1 MSLLARK
8 PVRIGR
14 AQREARDDRV
24 FLVAT
29 EDTHAPAQYF
39 AELAFPRVKVFMLP
53 TEDGRSAPG
62 HVFDRLR
69 AAFESA
75 KARKEVQINDEFWL
89 LLDTDHWIKGTNI
102 PGLLD
107 ALQQAQ
113 KSGFRFAMSNPCF
126 ELWLLLHHEEIPPG
140 TTFGKCAEVGAR
152 LKAALN
158 GYNKTNVRPA
168 QFPRESIAVAIQ
180 RARSLEANPD
190 APGGYWPEKAGTRV
204 YLLLESITGKNLP
217 A

>member
-29 EDTHAPAQYF
+29 EDTHAPEQYF
-39 AELAFPRVKVFMLP
+39 RALAFRRVKVFILP

-75 KARKEVQINDEFWL
+75 KERKEVQPNDEFWL
-89 LLDTDHWIKGTNI
+89 LLDTDHWIKGTNL

-113 KSGFRFAMSNPCF
+113 KAGFRFAMSNPCF
-126 ELWLLLHHEEIPPG
+126 ELWLLLHHEEIVPG
-140 TTFGKCAEVGAR
+140 TTFGKCAEVEAR
-152 LKAALN
+152 LRAALK
-158 GYNKTNVRPA
+158 GYNKGNVKA
-168 QFPRESIAVAIQ
+168 EHFPRESITTAIQ
-180 RARSLEANPD
+180 RARSLEAHPD
-190 APGGYWPEKAGTRV
+190 SPGGYWSEKAGTRV
-204 YLLLESITGKNLP
+204 YLLLESVMSQTLP

>member
-39 AELAFPRVKVFMLP
+39 EALAFRRVKVFILP

-69 AAFESA
+69 NAFESA
-75 KARKEVQINDEFWL
+75 KERKEVQPNDEFWL
-89 LLDTDHWIKGTNI
+89 LLDTDHWSRGKHI

-113 KSGFRFAMSNPCF
+113 KAGFRFAMSNPCF
-126 ELWLLLHHEEIPPG
+126 ELWLLLHHEEIAPG
-140 TTFGKCAEVGAR
+140 TTFGKCAEVEAR
-152 LKAALN
+152 LRAALN
-158 GYNKTNVRPA
+158 GYNKGNVKSG
-168 QFPRESIAVAIQ
+168 QFPREFLATAIQ

-190 APGGYWPEKAGTRV
+190 DPGGYWPEKAGTRI
-204 YLLLESITGKNLP
+204 YLLLESITSLTP
-217 A
+217 LA

>member
-1 MSLLARK
+1 MSKHFGKTWWGEHWLRSLDNIDYDNRLPRGASYARNGY
-8 PVRIGR
+8 V
-14 AQREARDDRV
+14 
-24 FLVAT
+24 
-29 EDTHAPAQYF
+29 
-39 AELAFPRVKVFMLP
+39 
-53 TEDGRSAPG
+53 
-62 HVFDRLR
+62 
-69 AAFESA
+69 
-75 KARKEVQINDEFWL
+75 KEVKINDEFWL

-140 TTFGKCAEVGAR
+140 TSFGKCAEVGAR

-158 GYNKTNVRPA
+158 GYNKTNVKPA
-168 QFPRESIAVAIQ
+168 QFPREFIAVAIQ

-204 YLLLESITGKNLP
+204 YLLLESIMGKNLP